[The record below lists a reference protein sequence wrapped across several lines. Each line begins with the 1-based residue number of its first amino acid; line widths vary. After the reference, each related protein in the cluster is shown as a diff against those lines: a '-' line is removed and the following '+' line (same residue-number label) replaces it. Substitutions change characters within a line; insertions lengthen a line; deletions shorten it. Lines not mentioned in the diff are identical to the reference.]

1 MKNNKEFLEGV
12 YSKAKILEEERNKK
26 NLLHKRYTRFSSIA
40 AIIVILPLLVFKSQI
55 YEPNNY
61 KEIPQMVRMISIED
75 PQLNFLEADYI
86 VIGETKK
93 IYKSQY
99 VKEGNY
105 IYTDVAIHIDNVLL
119 GDIDEDEIILR
130 VKGGKVKKEKVFS
143 MLEGEFEKGS
153 KSLLFLYKDE
163 NNIYYLVNGSE
174 SQFAEIEKDLFMD
187 KSGNKYDL
195 DYIKEN
201 IDRR

>member
-1 MKNNKEFLEGV
+1 MKSNKEFLEGV
-12 YSKAKILEEERNKK
+12 YSKAKILEQERNKK
-26 NLLHKRYTRFSSIA
+26 NLLYKRCIRFSSIA

-61 KEIPQMVRMISIED
+61 KEIPQMIRMMNIED

-93 IYKSQY
+93 IYESQY

-105 IYTDVAIHIDNVLL
+105 IYTDVAINLKNVLL
-119 GDIDEDEIILR
+119 GDIDKEEILLR
-130 VKGGKVKKEKVFS
+130 VKGGKVKKEKVIS
-143 MLEGEFEKGS
+143 VMEGEFKKGS
-153 KSLLFLYKDE
+153 ESLLFLYKDE
-163 NNIYYLVNGSE
+163 NDIYYLVNGSA
-174 SQFAEIEKDLFMD
+174 SQFTEIEKDLFID